1 MICFKFVLFTMV
13 SLFYAPNKR
22 ANRSSLLFSLFV
34 KDDFR
39 SRCSFKKSEES
50 DSLFVKRER
59 ALSFFCSQK
68 MSDSQ
73 EKPTSEFPALGKRE
87 EKRIEKRREKSSKGQ
102 EKGRKGEDKEKKKK
116 ILRVK

>member
-1 MICFKFVLFTMV
+1 MV
-13 SLFYAPNKR
+13 SLFYAQNKR

-50 DSLFVKRER
+50 DSLFEKREK

-73 EKPTSEFPALGKRE
+73 EKPTIEFQALGKRE
-87 EKRIEKRREKSSKGQ
+87 EKRREKSSKGQ
-102 EKGRKGEDKEKKKK
+102 EKGRKGEDKERKKK